1 MDDRIYW
8 LWLVMIFGPANSRI
22 WELGAG
28 SSNAKE
34 FCAALRSGNVQ
45 GITAYEKQR
54 AASVGYE
61 EASAI
66 IEKCEGS
73 GINVLGYDSEDYPAR
88 LREIANPPAVLF
100 VRGDLEL
107 LKNRFT
113 VCIAGSRMPSEYSQ
127 KITSLLSRTLGSKGC
142 VIASG
147 LSAGT
152 DQLAYDIAMDCGNR
166 TLGIYGLAID
176 RFELNEDVA
185 DDENS
190 VLISEMHSE
199 MNYQRPKFSGRNRL
213 ITALCDAV
221 VFVEGSLKSRGLDLC
236 LNCIRQGRLLFVV
249 PPHDITDPRFMGQ
262 AWLLRNGAKPFFS
275 DTDIMYE
282 LSRMGVDFL
291 EYDARDGEYTAMD
304 DYSFFTDEVPDN
316 RKEKS
321 HPANRKRNAVSEQLD
336 ETSRETDLSRLGE
349 KEKDVLQLLKSGTRL
364 ADEIS
369 SVIDM
374 DISDT
379 LSLLTMLELDGYVRS
394 YPGKRFGLQ

>member
-1 MDDRIYW
+1 M
-8 LWLVMIFGPANSRI
+8 
-22 WELGAG
+22 
-28 SSNAKE
+28 
-34 FCAALRSGNVQ
+34 
-45 GITAYEKQR
+45 
-54 AASVGYE
+54 
-61 EASAI
+61 
-66 IEKCEGS
+66 
-73 GINVLGYDSEDYPAR
+73 
-88 LREIANPPAVLF
+88 
-100 VRGDLEL
+100 
-107 LKNRFT
+107 
-113 VCIAGSRMPSEYSQ
+113 
-127 KITSLLSRTLGSKGC
+127 
-142 VIASG
+142 IASG

-336 ETSRETDLSRLGE
+336 KTSRETDLSRLGE